1 MISVSDNLVKAN
13 LPVLISYELAR
24 SYIEQ
29 LKDMPFSWVSSPH
42 PANSAAPSWPTRRT
56 A

>member
-1 MISVSDNLVKAN
+1 MTSVSDDLAQAD

-29 LKDMPFSWVSSPH
+29 LKDMPFS
-42 PANSAAPSWPTRRT
+42 
-56 A
+56 